1 MSPKRQK
8 CLLKYSEKYNIIHIN
23 ESIYAGKKIK
33 RTGRKNDEE
42 TNEEWKKKCGKDWRR
57 YERRGWRKLCMGFR
71 KEMRQGRNQ
80 SWALNTF
87 LYLNTKYML
96 KMYLN
101 TKYMLKMYLN
111 TKYFLQMYLN
121 TKYIDVLKYFLYYFQ
136 NIVLIHSI
144 HYKFENERNI
154 RHKISSIIQY
164 VNNITD
170 MHVIYYI
177 TCW

>member
-1 MSPKRQK
+1 MTLHIIPPNNGPPPKPP
-8 CLLKYSEKYNIIHIN
+8 
-23 ESIYAGKKIK
+23 SIDSYK
-33 RTGRKNDEE
+33 
-42 TNEEWKKKCGKDWRR
+42 
-57 YERRGWRKLCMGFR
+57 
-71 KEMRQGRNQ
+71 Q

-96 KMYLN
+96 KMYF
-101 TKYMLKMYLN
+101 N

-121 TKYIDVLKYFLYYFQ
+121 TKYIDVFKYFLNTFVNTFLYHFQ
-136 NIVLIHSI
+136 NFVLIHSF

-154 RHKISSIIQY
+154 RHKISFIIQY

-170 MHVIYYI
+170 MNVIYYI